1 MASSAHD
8 VYARAIAL
16 LLKGPRDPLGE
27 ASPVY
32 ALSSRILGNFG
43 YEPADSPIVGVALHK
58 NDKGT
63 FEVFLFLTKSI
74 KGIAGSVADFLQ
86 VGEVPIRDLVTGRIR
101 PTSRPA
107 IGGESLG
114 EGASS
119 GESGTFGALVK
130 DAAGK
135 ELLLTCNHVVALA
148 NAGVKGASVIW
159 QPSAKDGGTS
169 TDRIGILHDIE
180 PLAIGGTVANAFDA
194 AVVEPDA
201 THFAK
206 AGLKVLGAL
215 AGTAGGLGYR
225 TSVRKYG
232 WKTSRTDGTF
242 LYRTSFVQHYAGVG
256 DALFVDQLGIVGT
269 HGNFSDGGDSGAIVV
284 NTSQEVVGLLF
295 ADAPDISMS
304 FASPIQPVLTRFGI
318 GFV

>member
-16 LLKGPRDPLGE
+16 LLKGPRDPRGE
-27 ASPVY
+27 ASPAH
-32 ALSSRILGNFG
+32 ALSARILGNFG
-43 YEPADSPIVGVALHK
+43 YKPADSPIVGVALHM
-58 NDKGT
+58 NEKGT
-63 FEVFLFLTKSI
+63 FEVFLFLATSI
-74 KGIAGSVADFLQ
+74 DGIAGSVADFLQ
-86 VGEVPIRDLVTGRIR
+86 AGEVPIHDLVTGRIR

-114 EGASS
+114 EGASG

-130 DAAGK
+130 DAAGT
-135 ELLLTCNHVVALA
+135 ELLLTCNHVVAQA
-148 NAGVKGASVIW
+148 NAGVIGTSVIW
-159 QPSAKDGGTS
+159 QPSANDGGTS
-169 TDRIGILHDIE
+169 ADRIGILHDIE
-180 PLAIGGTVANAFDA
+180 LLAIGGTVANDFDA

-201 THFAK
+201 SHFAK
-206 AGLKVLGAL
+206 AGVKVLGSL
-215 AGTAGGLGYR
+215 AGTASGTGYR

-242 LYRTSFVQHYAGVG
+242 LYRTSFIQHYPGVG

-269 HGNFSDGGDSGAIVV
+269 QGAFSDGGDSGAVVV
-284 NTSQEVVGLLF
+284 NTSQEVCGLLF